1 MAKKDAQDFRVDF
14 IEAVGR
20 TENLRVLR
28 NISSNMLRIPY
39 TFNLNMSDVNDYLD
53 EGLRIIKKLLGKSA
67 NSFLPFESISETSPQ
82 SYFGKIAKGYRELE
96 EKEKSISDLNRKAH
110 ELELK
115 ISKYKE
121 KGKFDKA
128 KEYELRLS
136 ALNYPKE
143 TLTKIDSN
151 LEDLDNR
158 FQNSNIDEDIYVEMQ
173 KNYNKLSKIA
183 KESLKIREGTKETE
197 NILFLNKMQEGIR
210 RFLCSLFFKKYG
222 KMSDSPN
229 RFLLCF
235 DGETKIDFEHML
247 LLYNYLKFINYKDI
261 HYVKAVLYY
270 FALEQFYRDVSPFLL
285 KREFVG
291 INLKD
296 SPTEFYSEK
305 YSGYCHAYIP
315 AFLVPEGYRGYVF
328 EPKNLAQQSF
338 IAAINKENLTVDS
351 MVSRYKLAQD
361 EMKRTKNGIFFSFL
375 DKDLENR
382 LLPKLITNDFPLNEM
397 DGKYKD
403 LLLEEFEERRKI
415 FGYSDSFNVM
425 INMYSRVVKPY
436 ALEVLGSYVRTF
448 CSNLNNLADKKSIYI
463 YYVSPQRIAIAVR
476 DDINDEILRD
486 VFDEKFISNLTL
498 LKKPILDEIVSGKW
512 L

>member
-115 ISKYKE
+115 ISRYKE

-229 RFLLCF
+229 RLLLCF

-361 EMKRTKNGIFFSFL
+361 EMKRIKNGIFFSFL
-375 DKDLENR
+375 DKIQKKPNC
-382 LLPKLITNDFPLNEM
+382 
-397 DGKYKD
+397 
-403 LLLEEFEERRKI
+403 RKI
-415 FGYSDSFNVM
+415 NVM

-486 VFDEKFISNLTL
+486 VFDDKFISNLTL
-498 LKKPILDEIVSGKW
+498 LKKPTLDEIVSGKW